1 MVRNRS
7 IFLIILILLS
17 GIKINSQI
25 YYRVDFSNKFNT
37 NYSLDQPELFLS
49 NKAIERREKF
59 NIPIDSTD
67 LPVNSWYLDSL
78 TSLDCE
84 VLYTSRWFNSAV
96 IKIQNDNIIN
106 RILQLPFVV
115 NAQLV
120 KPKINKETDETKIT
134 TPSIAYS
141 DITKKSTKIPQTI
154 YGFSTNQN
162 QMIGIHI
169 LHQMGY
175 KGDGIVIAVLDAG
188 FSGCDHIPFFDS
200 LRLKSRLLGT
210 KDFVFPGNNV
220 YNKSNHG
227 TSVLA
232 LMASNIP
239 NILVGTAPEASY
251 WLIRTEDPSSEYLI
265 EEENWIA
272 GAEFADSV
280 GVDIINSS
288 LGYTTFNL
296 NSQNHSYTDLDG
308 KTTRVSK
315 GAAMAASKGMIICNS
330 AGNSGNSS
338 WYYIGAPADA
348 DSIITVGAVD
358 SLGIVVEFS
367 SKGPTYDGRI
377 KPTVCA
383 QGANVFTAS
392 QDSSI
397 IMGNGTS
404 FSSPIIAGATACLLQ
419 KHPNS
424 DPISIITSIIKSANR
439 YLTPNNFYGYGIPN
453 FAVADIL
460 ANDTSIS
467 SPPWLE
473 STPFIYPNP
482 FTSYIN
488 IIYQSKEKSFLDIAL
503 YSINGTQVFKNIYQL
518 FPGNNYIIIEQ
529 LDSLSSGIYIIAIGA
544 NKTIKVVK
552 Q

>member
-1 MVRNRS
+1 
-7 IFLIILILLS
+7 
-17 GIKINSQI
+17 
-25 YYRVDFSNKFNT
+25 
-37 NYSLDQPELFLS
+37 
-49 NKAIERREKF
+49 
-59 NIPIDSTD
+59 
-67 LPVNSWYLDSL
+67 
-78 TSLDCE
+78 
-84 VLYTSRWFNSAV
+84 
-96 IKIQNDNIIN
+96 
-106 RILQLPFVV
+106 
-115 NAQLV
+115 
-120 KPKINKETDETKIT
+120 
-134 TPSIAYS
+134 
-141 DITKKSTKIPQTI
+141 
-154 YGFSTNQN
+154 
-162 QMIGIHI
+162 
-169 LHQMGY
+169 
-175 KGDGIVIAVLDAG
+175 
-188 FSGCDHIPFFDS
+188 
-200 LRLKSRLLGT
+200 
-210 KDFVFPGNNV
+210 
-220 YNKSNHG
+220 
-227 TSVLA
+227 
-232 LMASNIP
+232 MASNIP